1 MEISLFE
8 QDTPLTVERCV
19 LYPYPDLRRIWTRLW
34 LSAAQDETHPNL
46 ELIIYNPDGTE
57 NTSVFLMN
65 HAERKVD
72 TTLHLRRPQPGARYW
87 VAVEM
92 TQGAGVDL
100 TKLER
105 KEFEMTLAFR
115 NPDKGEEGFG
125 FGVDW
130 EEVARK
136 ATGQGG

>member
-1 MEISLFE
+1 
-8 QDTPLTVERCV
+8 
-19 LYPYPDLRRIWTRLW
+19 
-34 LSAAQDETHPNL
+34 
-46 ELIIYNPDGTE
+46 
-57 NTSVFLMN
+57 
-65 HAERKVD
+65 
-72 TTLHLRRPQPGARYW
+72 
-87 VAVEM
+87 M

-100 TKLER
+100 KKLER

-130 EEVARK
+130 DEVARK

>member
-34 LSAAQDETHPNL
+34 LSAAQEETHPNL

-65 HAERKVD
+65 HA
-72 TTLHLRRPQPGARYW
+72 
-87 VAVEM
+87 
-92 TQGAGVDL
+92 
-100 TKLER
+100 ER